1 MAHLWEMHFHTAET
15 SPCGSVAAGEAV
27 KAYQQQGY
35 EGIVV
40 TDHYTRYWLTE
51 QEGSWTGKVKKWL
64 RGYDS
69 AREAGEVCGLT
80 VLLGMELRLDG
91 GSNEYLVYGITP
103 EHLITLPG
111 LYRMSEKNLRAMA
124 RTNGWFVAQAH
135 PCRPHMTIGSSAH
148 LDGMEI
154 YNGNKRHQSHNDEA
168 AAICREADL
177 TGISGSDFHEWEDLA
192 RGGVNFQDPVTS
204 MDDLL
209 YQLNARTFTIRTT
222 V

>member
-1 MAHLWEMHFHTAET
+1 MGHLWEMHFHTAET

-27 KAYQQQGY
+27 KAYRRQGY

-40 TDHYTRYWLTE
+40 TDHYTRHWLMD
-51 QEGSWTGKVKKWL
+51 QEGSWTGKVKSWL

-69 AREAGEVCGLT
+69 ARQAGEACGLA

-103 EHLITLPG
+103 EQLITLPE
-111 LYRMSEKNLRAMA
+111 LYRMSEKNLHAMA
-124 RTNGWFVAQAH
+124 RTYGWFVAQAH

-154 YNGNKRHQSHNDEA
+154 YNGNKRHQSHNDQA

-177 TGISGSDFHEWEDLA
+177 AGISGSDFHEWEDLA
-192 RGGVNFQDPVTS
+192 RGGVDFQDPVAS
-204 MDDLL
+204 ADDLL
-209 YQLNARTFTIRTT
+209 HQRRARTFTIRTT
-222 V
+222 A